1 MTSKRILRQLLL
13 KFGYDVRRIGGSSP
27 GYAPPDMWNWM
38 RSTQNIRTVIDI
50 GANVGEFAEF
60 LATYFNAEKTY
71 AIEPLPSCAQVVR
84 ERGKT
89 IRNLEVFECALSDT
103 AGKAT
108 LYENSYAPASSMLPV
123 SSISATEFPQ
133 TATNS
138 GEVEVAVA
146 RLDDLI
152 DVRDVIPGLLI
163 KIDVQGMEHHA
174 ISGGKKIFGAA
185 QCVLIE
191 MSFVPMYDGQPL
203 FEEVHELLCTFG
215 FRLSGIKNQIDSPK
229 TGQPLFMHCLYV
241 KQ

>member
-13 KFGYDVRRIGGSSP
+13 KFGYDVRRTSGSSQ

-60 LATYFNAEKTY
+60 LATYFKAEKTY
-71 AIEPLPSCAQVVR
+71 AIEPLPSCAQAVR
-84 ERGKT
+84 ARSKV
-89 IRNLEVFECALSDT
+89 IKNLKVFECALSDT
-103 AGKAT
+103 DGKAT

-123 SSISATEFPQ
+123 SKISATEFPQ

-138 GEVEVAVA
+138 GEVEVAVK

-152 DVRDVIPGLLI
+152 DIGDVIPGLLI

-174 ISGGKKIFGAA
+174 ISGGQKIFGAA
-185 QCVLIE
+185 RCVLIE